1 VTPAP
6 AADSRWAADRTE
18 RGRAFGA
25 VAAAY
30 AAWRPGYPSDVI
42 AFLTGGEAGRAEPR
56 RILDLGAGTG
66 QLSELL
72 VAAGH
77 DVVAADPSTEMLA
90 QLAARLP
97 GVPTLVAGAE
107 ALPLADDDVDAVV
120 AGQAAHW
127 FEPAAAGREFRR
139 VLRPGGTVGFVW
151 NIREDSA
158 PWAAALNRLLA
169 AESRDQEGDRPEGN
183 RAVVEAFAA
192 ELDAEVTTHTT
203 RWLHRVPPEAVVGRV
218 ASSSRIAL
226 LDAAGRDAFLGEV
239 RELLATHPDTRG
251 RAELD
256 VSYTTSAYRLT
267 PR

>member
-1 VTPAP
+1 
-6 AADSRWAADRTE
+6 
-18 RGRAFGA
+18 
-25 VAAAY
+25 
-30 AAWRPGYPSDVI
+30 
-42 AFLTGGEAGRAEPR
+42 
-56 RILDLGAGTG
+56 LDLGAGTG

-72 VAAGH
+72 
-77 DVVAADPSTEMLA
+77 VAADPSTEMLA

-107 ALPLADDDVDAVV
+107 ALPLADDDVDAVL

-139 VLRPGGTVGFVW
+139 VLRPGGAVGFVW

-169 AESRDQEGDRPEGN
+169 AESRDQEGDRPY
-183 RAVVEAFAA
+183 
-192 ELDAEVTTHTT
+192 LDQ
-203 RWLHRVPPEAVVGRV
+203 
-218 ASSSRIAL
+218 I
-226 LDAAGRDAFLGEV
+226 
-239 RELLATHPDTRG
+239 RELLATHPDTRA